1 MDAPQNKSALII
13 EFCHV
18 LEDEV
23 CVGGDTPVD
32 ANPAWL
38 HLLLPRSNRV
48 GPPPSLQL
56 QLQNNDMG
64 LVWPVE
70 LSNVNCRMWLLSLR
84 QQPRPGAMPG
94 DSDGTERQ
102 HRPGVTHS
110 HNYLARATGSDTSM
124 ENPGSRYASSVCQIR
139 SAYVLYFRNY

>member
-32 ANPAWL
+32 TNPAWL

-64 LVWPVE
+64 LSLAGGTVEFE
-70 LSNVNCRMWLLSLR
+70 LSNVVAKP
-84 QQPRPGAMPG
+84 QTAAAPR
-94 DSDGTERQ
+94 S
-102 HRPGVTHS
+102 
-110 HNYLARATGSDTSM
+110 NAR
-124 ENPGSRYASSVCQIR
+124 R
-139 SAYVLYFRNY
+139 